1 MLERTKKR
9 RTNRVAHVEA
19 RFAGTPES
27 IRRLRELAKETGV
40 EDISDMLSIEEV
52 FPELR
57 SNKGGVV
64 LRGSRY
70 KEGMTQKHL
79 SEITGIP
86 RPHISGMERGARP
99 IGKENAR
106 KLAVALH
113 CDYRLFL

>member
-9 RTNRVAHVEA
+9 RINQAGHVEA

-27 IRRLRELAKETGV
+27 IRRLRELARETGV
-40 EDISDMLSIEEV
+40 EDITDMLSIEEV
-52 FPELR
+52 FPELQT
-57 SNKGGVV
+57 NKGGVV
-64 LRGSRY
+64 LRGSRH
-70 KEGMTQKHL
+70 KEGMTQKQL

-86 RPHISGMERGARP
+86 RPHISGMEKGARP

-106 KLAVALH
+106 KLAAALH